1 MKLFKRIKQ
10 FARKQL
16 SFTLSGYTGGLNT
29 SWSLF
34 NSNNAFTLHRE
45 LAWIYACVN
54 LRASAIASV
63 PWIVEKKKGDGW
75 ETDKTHELNRLLAR
89 PNNRIDQSTMFKFT
103 VQHLDLQGN
112 AYWLKTRRTDQG
124 SILELWPTTPA
135 QLNPVLV
142 NGILQRYLK
151 ANGNKVDIED
161 VVHLTYTNPESIYI
175 GLSPMQAA
183 MRAADIDKEAG
194 EWQKN
199 SLENRAV
206 PDGVMTIEDIET
218 REQFEDAKKRLK
230 EQYQGKENARL
241 PIVMGGKSK
250 WTPMSLTAAEM
261 DFIESRKMTREE
273 ILAVYGVP
281 HPMVGVYDK
290 ATLANIQTA
299 RKIFWRDTIIPVLSE
314 IESGLNLQL
323 AWQEYGDDIRIRY
336 DVSGI
341 EAMRDSYTE
350 NVINAKGLWSMGL
363 PFNVINK
370 RLELG
375 FDEIEGGDV
384 GYLSGG
390 LIPTDMEFDLTTED
404 MSKAEDL
411 AKLAYGK
418 NK

>member
-1 MKLFKRIKQ
+1 M
-10 FARKQL
+10 
-16 SFTLSGYTGGLNT
+16 
-29 SWSLF
+29 
-34 NSNNAFTLHRE
+34 E
-45 LAWIYACVN
+45 
-54 LRASAIASV
+54 
-63 PWIVEKKKGDGW
+63 
-75 ETDKTHELNRLLAR
+75 
-89 PNNRIDQSTMFKFT
+89 
-103 VQHLDLQGN
+103 
-112 AYWLKTRRTDQG
+112 
-124 SILELWPTTPA
+124 
-135 QLNPVLV
+135 
-142 NGILQRYLK
+142 NGILKNYLK

-218 REQFEDAKKRLK
+218 REQFEDAKKMLK